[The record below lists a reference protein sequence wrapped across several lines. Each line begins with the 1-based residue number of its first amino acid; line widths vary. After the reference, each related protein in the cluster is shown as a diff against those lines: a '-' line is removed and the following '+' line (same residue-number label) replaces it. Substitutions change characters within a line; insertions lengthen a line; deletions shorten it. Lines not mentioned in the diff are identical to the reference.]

1 MDLNDAFEILEI
13 DINNKSVS
21 KEYIKKQ
28 YRKLALKYHP
38 DKNGN
43 TEESNERFKKIN
55 AAYNY
60 LSNLYSDTEGVDL
73 DLDIDVES
81 NNFQSSLY
89 TDILKQFIRTTFEGK
104 YTEVLSKIVSK
115 IIGAGKKISTD
126 LFNELDKDTAL
137 NIYSF
142 LSMNRSTLHL
152 SQEILDLI
160 REIVVKKYD
169 NVEIYKLNPSIN
181 DLINNNLYKL
191 YIGDE
196 LFLVPLW
203 HNESYFETSSNSEI
217 MVICEPELE
226 TEVTIDDDNNIHIK
240 KQINANDI
248 PNLLLNNAL
257 IPIQIGSKELSISIE
272 NLYMKKT
279 QIYKIKGQG
288 LAKVKRD
295 IYDVSEKT
303 DVIVYITIE

>member
-1 MDLNDAFEILEI
+1 MNLNDAFDTLEI
-13 DINNKSVS
+13 DINKKSTIC
-21 KEYIKKQ
+21 KEDIKKQ

-55 AAYNY
+55 EAYNY
-60 LSNLYSDTEGVDL
+60 LNNLYSE
-73 DLDIDVES
+73 DIDRDEDIEES
-81 NNFQSSLY
+81 DNFQSSLY

-217 MVICEPELE
+217 MVICEPELDKNI
-226 TEVTIDDDNNIHIK
+226 TIDDDNNICIDII
-240 KQINANDI
+240 INANDI
-248 PNLLLNNAL
+248 PTLIINNTL
-257 IPIQIGSKELSISIE
+257 IPIQIGNKELSIPIE
-272 NLYMKKT
+272 YLYIKKT

-288 LAKVKRD
+288 ISKVKRN

-303 DVIVYITIE
+303 DVIVNITIV

>member
-1 MDLNDAFEILEI
+1 MDLNDAFETLEI

-55 AAYNY
+55 EAYNY
-60 LSNLYSDTEGVDL
+60 LSNLYSDTEGS
-73 DLDIDVES
+73 DLDIDAETD
-81 NNFQSSLY
+81 NYQSSLY
-89 TDILKQFIRTTFEGK
+89 TDILKGFIRTSFEGK
-104 YTEVLSKIVSK
+104 YSEILSKIVSK
-115 IIGAGKKISTD
+115 IVNAGKRISVT
-126 LFNELDKDTAL
+126 LFDELDKDTAL

-142 LSMNRSTLHL
+142 LSINRSTLHL
-152 SQEILDLI
+152 SQDVLDII

-169 NVEIYKLNPSIN
+169 NVEVYKLNPRID
-181 DLINNNLYKL
+181 DLFNNNLYKL

-203 HNESYFETSSNSEI
+203 HNESYFDGSGCEI

-226 TEVTIDDDNNIHIK
+226 NSITIDDDNNICIDII
-240 KQINANDI
+240 INVSELQRLI
-248 PNLLLNNAL
+248 LNNDS
-257 IPIQIGSKELSISIE
+257 IPIQIGSKELSIPIS
-272 NLYMKKT
+272 NLYMKKE

-288 LAKVKRD
+288 ISKIKRN
-295 IYDVSEKT
+295 IYDVSDKT
-303 DVIVYITIE
+303 DIIVKIIIQ

>member
-1 MDLNDAFEILEI
+1 MDLNEAYNALEI
-13 DINNKSVS
+13 DANNKSITN
-21 KEYIKKQ
+21 EYIKKQ
-28 YRKLALKYHP
+28 YRKMALKYHP

-55 AAYNY
+55 EAYNY
-60 LSNLYSDTEGVDL
+60 LKNIYVEDVDADL
-73 DLDIDVES
+73 DTDIGES
-81 NNFQSSLY
+81 DNFQSSLY

-181 DLINNNLYKL
+181 DLFNNNLYKL

-203 HNESYFETSSNSEI
+203 HNESYFETRSNSEI
-217 MVICEPELE
+217 MVICEPELDKNI
-226 TEVTIDDDNNIHIK
+226 TIDDDNNICIDII
-240 KQINANDI
+240 INANDI
-248 PNLLLNNAL
+248 PTLIINNTS
-257 IPIQIGSKELSISIE
+257 IPVQIGNKELSIPIE
-272 NLYMKKT
+272 YLYMKKI

-288 LAKVKRD
+288 ISKVKRN

-303 DVIVYITIE
+303 DVIVHITIA

>member
-1 MDLNDAFEILEI
+1 M
-13 DINNKSVS
+13 
-21 KEYIKKQ
+21 
-28 YRKLALKYHP
+28 ALKYHP

-55 AAYNY
+55 EAYNY
-60 LSNLYSDTEGVDL
+60 LKDIYVEEVDE
-73 DLDIDVES
+73 DIGES
-81 NNFQSSLY
+81 ANFQSSLY

-152 SQEILDLI
+152 NQEILDLI

-181 DLINNNLYKL
+181 DLFNNNLYKL

-203 HNESYFETSSNSEI
+203 HNESYFETRSNSEI
-217 MVICEPELE
+217 MVICEPELDKNI
-226 TEVTIDDDNNIHIK
+226 TIDDDNNICIDII
-240 KQINANDI
+240 INANNI
-248 PNLLLNNAL
+248 PTLIINNAS
-257 IPIQIGSKELSISIE
+257 IPIQIGNKELSIPIE
-272 NLYMKKT
+272 YLYIKKT

-288 LAKVKRD
+288 ISKVKRN

-303 DVIVYITIE
+303 DVIVHITIE

>member
-1 MDLNDAFEILEI
+1 MDLNEAYNALEI
-13 DINNKSVS
+13 DVNSTIFSQA
-21 KEYIKKQ
+21 YIKKQ
-28 YRKLALKYHP
+28 YRKMALKYHP

-55 AAYNY
+55 EAYNY
-60 LSNLYSDTEGVDL
+60 LKNIYVEDVDADL
-73 DLDIDVES
+73 DTDIGES
-81 NNFQSSLY
+81 DNFQSSLY

-152 SQEILDLI
+152 NQEILDLI

-191 YIGDE
+191 HIGDE

-217 MVICEPELE
+217 MVICEPELDKNI
-226 TEVTIDDDNNIHIK
+226 TIDDDNNICIDIM
-240 KQINANDI
+240 INANDI
-248 PNLLLNNAL
+248 PTLIINNAL
-257 IPIQIGSKELSISIE
+257 IPIQIGNKELSIPIE
-272 NLYMKKT
+272 YLYIKKT
-279 QIYKIKGQG
+279 QIYKMKGQG
-288 LAKVKRD
+288 ISKVKRN

-303 DVIVYITIE
+303 DIIVHITIE

>member
-1 MDLNDAFEILEI
+1 MDLNQAYNALEI
-13 DINNKSVS
+13 DANSTTFS
-21 KEYIKKQ
+21 QAYIKKQ
-28 YRKLALKYHP
+28 YRKMALKYHP

-55 AAYNY
+55 EAYNY
-60 LSNLYSDTEGVDL
+60 LKNIYVEDVDVDL
-73 DLDIDVES
+73 DKDIGES
-81 NNFQSSLY
+81 DNFQSSLY

-152 SQEILDLI
+152 NQEILDLI

-191 YIGDE
+191 HIGDE

-217 MVICEPELE
+217 MVICEPELDKNI
-226 TEVTIDDDNNIHIK
+226 TIDDDNNICIDIM
-240 KQINANDI
+240 INANDI
-248 PNLLLNNAL
+248 PTLIINNAL
-257 IPIQIGSKELSISIE
+257 IPIQIGNKELSIPIE
-272 NLYMKKT
+272 YLYIKKT
-279 QIYKIKGQG
+279 QIYKMKGQG
-288 LAKVKRD
+288 ISKVKRN

-303 DVIVYITIE
+303 DIIVHITIE

>member
-1 MDLNDAFEILEI
+1 MDLNEAYNALEI
-13 DINNKSVS
+13 DVNSTTFS
-21 KEYIKKQ
+21 QAYIKKQ
-28 YRKLALKYHP
+28 YRKMALKYHP

-55 AAYNY
+55 EAYNY
-60 LSNLYSDTEGVDL
+60 LKNIYVEDVDADL
-73 DLDIDVES
+73 DTDIGES
-81 NNFQSSLY
+81 DNFQSSLY

-181 DLINNNLYKL
+181 DLFNNNLYKL

-217 MVICEPELE
+217 MVICEPELDKNI
-226 TEVTIDDDNNIHIK
+226 TIDDDNNICIDII
-240 KQINANDI
+240 INANDI
-248 PNLLLNNAL
+248 PTLIINNTS
-257 IPIQIGSKELSISIE
+257 IPVQIGNKELSIPIE
-272 NLYMKKT
+272 YLYMKKI

-288 LAKVKRD
+288 ISKVKRN

-303 DVIVYITIE
+303 DIIVHITIA

>member
-1 MDLNDAFEILEI
+1 MDLNEAYNALEI
-13 DINNKSVS
+13 DVNSTTISQA
-21 KEYIKKQ
+21 YIKKQ
-28 YRKLALKYHP
+28 YRKMALKYHP

-55 AAYNY
+55 EAYNY
-60 LSNLYSDTEGVDL
+60 LKDIYVEEVDE
-73 DLDIDVES
+73 DIGES
-81 NNFQSSLY
+81 ANFQSSLY

-152 SQEILDLI
+152 NQEILDLI

-181 DLINNNLYKL
+181 DLFNNNLYKL

-203 HNESYFETSSNSEI
+203 HNESYFETRSNSEI
-217 MVICEPELE
+217 MVICEPELDKNI
-226 TEVTIDDDNNIHIK
+226 TIDDDNNICIDII
-240 KQINANDI
+240 INANNI
-248 PNLLLNNAL
+248 PTLIINNAS
-257 IPIQIGSKELSISIE
+257 IPIQIGNKELSIPIE
-272 NLYMKKT
+272 YLYIKKT

-288 LAKVKRD
+288 ISKVKRN

-303 DVIVYITIE
+303 DVIVHITIE

>member
-1 MDLNDAFEILEI
+1 MDLNEAYNALEI
-13 DINNKSVS
+13 DVNSTTISQA
-21 KEYIKKQ
+21 YIKKQ
-28 YRKLALKYHP
+28 YRKMALKYHP

-55 AAYNY
+55 EAYNY
-60 LSNLYSDTEGVDL
+60 LKDIYNE
-73 DLDIDVES
+73 DIDKDEDIGES
-81 NNFQSSLY
+81 DNFQSSLY

-152 SQEILDLI
+152 NQEILDLI

-181 DLINNNLYKL
+181 DLFNNNLYKL

-203 HNESYFETSSNSEI
+203 HNESYFETRSNSEI
-217 MVICEPELE
+217 MVICEPELDKNI
-226 TEVTIDDDNNIHIK
+226 TIDDDNNICIDII
-240 KQINANDI
+240 INANDI
-248 PNLLLNNAL
+248 PTLIINNAL
-257 IPIQIGSKELSISIE
+257 IPIQIGNKELSIPIE
-272 NLYMKKT
+272 YLYIKKT

-288 LAKVKRD
+288 ISKVKRN

-303 DVIVYITIE
+303 DVIVHITIE

>member
-1 MDLNDAFEILEI
+1 MDLNEAYNALEI
-13 DINNKSVS
+13 DANNKSITN
-21 KEYIKKQ
+21 EYIKKQ
-28 YRKLALKYHP
+28 YRKMALKYHP

-55 AAYNY
+55 EAYNY
-60 LSNLYSDTEGVDL
+60 LKNIYVEDVDADL
-73 DLDIDVES
+73 DTDIGES
-81 NNFQSSLY
+81 DNFQSSLY

-181 DLINNNLYKL
+181 DLFNNNLYKL

-203 HNESYFETSSNSEI
+203 HNESYFETRSNSEI
-217 MVICEPELE
+217 MVICEPELDKNI
-226 TEVTIDDDNNIHIK
+226 TIDDDNNICIDII
-240 KQINANDI
+240 INANDI
-248 PNLLLNNAL
+248 PTLIINNTS
-257 IPIQIGSKELSISIE
+257 IPVQIGNKELSIPIE
-272 NLYMKKT
+272 YLYMKKV

-288 LAKVKRD
+288 ISKVKRN

-303 DVIVYITIE
+303 DVIVHITIA

>member
-1 MDLNDAFEILEI
+1 MDLNDAFETLEI

-55 AAYNY
+55 EAYNY
-60 LSNLYSDTEGVDL
+60 LSNLYSDTEGS
-73 DLDIDVES
+73 DLDIDAES
-81 NNFQSSLY
+81 DNYQSSLY
-89 TDILKQFIRTTFEGK
+89 TDILKGFIRTSFEGK
-104 YTEVLSKIVSK
+104 YSEILSKIVSK
-115 IIGAGKKISTD
+115 IVNAGKRISVT
-126 LFNELDKDTAL
+126 LFDELDKDTAL

-142 LSMNRSTLHL
+142 LSINRSTLHL
-152 SQEILDLI
+152 SQDVLDII

-169 NVEIYKLNPSIN
+169 NVEVYKLNPRID
-181 DLINNNLYKL
+181 DLFNNNLYKL

-203 HNESYFETSSNSEI
+203 HNESYFDGSGCEI

-226 TEVTIDDDNNIHIK
+226 NSITIDDDNNICIDII
-240 KQINANDI
+240 INVSELQRLI
-248 PNLLLNNAL
+248 LNNDS
-257 IPIQIGSKELSISIE
+257 IPIQIGSKELSIPIS
-272 NLYMKKT
+272 NLYMKKE

-288 LAKVKRD
+288 ISKIKRN
-295 IYDVSEKT
+295 IYDVSDKT
-303 DVIVYITIE
+303 DIIVKIIIQ

>member
-1 MDLNDAFEILEI
+1 MDLNEAYNALEI
-13 DINNKSVS
+13 DANNKSITN
-21 KEYIKKQ
+21 EYIKKQ
-28 YRKLALKYHP
+28 YRKMALKYHP

-55 AAYNY
+55 EAYNY
-60 LSNLYSDTEGVDL
+60 LKNIYVEDVDADL
-73 DLDIDVES
+73 DTDIGES
-81 NNFQSSLY
+81 DNFQSSLY

-181 DLINNNLYKL
+181 DLFNNNLYKL

-217 MVICEPELE
+217 MVICEPELDKNI
-226 TEVTIDDDNNIHIK
+226 TIDDDNNICIDII
-240 KQINANDI
+240 INANDI
-248 PNLLLNNAL
+248 PTLIINNTS
-257 IPIQIGSKELSISIE
+257 IPVQIGNKELSIPIE
-272 NLYMKKT
+272 YLYMKKI

-288 LAKVKRD
+288 ISKVKRN

-303 DVIVYITIE
+303 DIIVHITIA

>member
-1 MDLNDAFEILEI
+1 MNYENAFEALEL
-13 DINNKSVS
+13 DINSKSNINK
-21 KEYIKKQ
+21 ETIKKQ

-55 AAYNY
+55 EAYNY
-60 LSNLYSDTEGVDL
+60 LNNLYINDDN
-73 DLDIDVES
+73 DDVEKTTYS
-81 NNFQSSLY
+81 QSSLY
-89 TDILKQFIRTTFEGK
+89 ADILKQFIQSSFEK
-104 YTEVLSKIVSK
+104 EVLSKIVSK
-115 IIGAGKKISTD
+115 IIGAGKKISTE
-126 LFNELDKDTAL
+126 LFNELDKETAL

-142 LSMNRSTLHL
+142 LSNNRSTLHL
-152 SQEILDLI
+152 SQEILDLV

-191 YIGDE
+191 HVNNEI
-196 LFLVPLW
+196 FFVPLW
-203 HNESYFETSSNSEI
+203 HNESYFETKNNSSEI
-217 MVICEPELE
+217 LVICEPELE
-226 TEVTIDDDNNIHIK
+226 NGFTIDDDNNIHII
-240 KQINANDI
+240 KQINVQDL
-248 PNLLLNNAL
+248 PNIMLNNYQIL
-257 IPIQIGSKELSISIE
+257 VQIGSKELSIPIE
-272 NLYMKKT
+272 QLYIKKN

-303 DVIVYITIE
+303 DVIVHITII

>member
-1 MDLNDAFEILEI
+1 MDLNEAYNALEI
-13 DINNKSVS
+13 DANNKSITN
-21 KEYIKKQ
+21 EYIKKQ
-28 YRKLALKYHP
+28 YRKMALKYHP

-55 AAYNY
+55 EAYNY
-60 LSNLYSDTEGVDL
+60 LKNIYVEDVDADL
-73 DLDIDVES
+73 DTDIGES
-81 NNFQSSLY
+81 DNFQSSLY

-181 DLINNNLYKL
+181 DLFNNNLYKL

-217 MVICEPELE
+217 MVICEPELDKNI
-226 TEVTIDDDNNIHIK
+226 TIDDDNNICIDII
-240 KQINANDI
+240 INANDI
-248 PNLLLNNAL
+248 PTLIINNTS
-257 IPIQIGSKELSISIE
+257 IPVQIGNKELSIPIE
-272 NLYMKKT
+272 YLYMKKV

-288 LAKVKRD
+288 ISKVKRN

-303 DVIVYITIE
+303 DIIVHITIA

>member
-1 MDLNDAFEILEI
+1 MDLNEAYNALEI
-13 DINNKSVS
+13 DANNKSITN
-21 KEYIKKQ
+21 EYIKKQ
-28 YRKLALKYHP
+28 YRKMALKYHP

-55 AAYNY
+55 EAYNY
-60 LSNLYSDTEGVDL
+60 LKNIYVEDVDADL
-73 DLDIDVES
+73 DTDIGES
-81 NNFQSSLY
+81 DNFQSSLY

-181 DLINNNLYKL
+181 DLFNNNLYKL

-203 HNESYFETSSNSEI
+203 HNESYFETRSNSEI
-217 MVICEPELE
+217 MVICEPELDKNI
-226 TEVTIDDDNNIHIK
+226 TIDDDNNICIDIM
-240 KQINANDI
+240 INANDI
-248 PNLLLNNAL
+248 PTLIINNAL
-257 IPIQIGSKELSISIE
+257 IPVQIGNKELSIPIE
-272 NLYMKKT
+272 YLYMKKT

-288 LAKVKRD
+288 ISKVKRN

-303 DVIVYITIE
+303 DVIVHITIA

>member
-1 MDLNDAFEILEI
+1 MDLNEAYNALEI
-13 DINNKSVS
+13 DANNKSITN
-21 KEYIKKQ
+21 EYIKKQ
-28 YRKLALKYHP
+28 YRKMALKYHP

-55 AAYNY
+55 EAYNY
-60 LSNLYSDTEGVDL
+60 LKNIYVEDVDADL
-73 DLDIDVES
+73 DTDIEES
-81 NNFQSSLY
+81 DNFQSSLY

-152 SQEILDLI
+152 NQEILDLI

-181 DLINNNLYKL
+181 DLFNNNLYKL

-203 HNESYFETSSNSEI
+203 HNESYFETRSNSEI
-217 MVICEPELE
+217 MVICEPELDKNI
-226 TEVTIDDDNNIHIK
+226 TIDDDNNICIDII
-240 KQINANDI
+240 INANDI
-248 PNLLLNNAL
+248 PTLIINNTS
-257 IPIQIGSKELSISIE
+257 IPVQIGNKELSIPIE
-272 NLYMKKT
+272 YLYMKKV

-288 LAKVKRD
+288 ISKVKRN

-303 DVIVYITIE
+303 DVIVHITIA

>member
-1 MDLNDAFEILEI
+1 MDLNEAYNALEI
-13 DINNKSVS
+13 DVNSNTFSQA
-21 KEYIKKQ
+21 YIKKQ
-28 YRKLALKYHP
+28 YRKMALKYHP

-55 AAYNY
+55 EAYNY
-60 LSNLYSDTEGVDL
+60 LKNIYVEDVDADL
-73 DLDIDVES
+73 DTDIGES
-81 NNFQSSLY
+81 DNFQSSLY

-226 TEVTIDDDNNIHIK
+226 NSITIDDDNNICIDTI
-240 KQINANDI
+240 INVSELQRLI
-248 PNLLLNNAL
+248 LNNDS
-257 IPIQIGSKELSISIE
+257 IPIQIGSKELSIPIS
-272 NLYMKKT
+272 NLYMKKE

-288 LAKVKRD
+288 ISKVKRN
-295 IYDVSEKT
+295 IYDVSDKT
-303 DVIVYITIE
+303 DIIVKIIIQ

>member
-1 MDLNDAFEILEI
+1 MDLNEAYNALEI
-13 DINNKSVS
+13 DANNKSITN
-21 KEYIKKQ
+21 EYIKKQ
-28 YRKLALKYHP
+28 YRKMALKYHP

-55 AAYNY
+55 EAYNY
-60 LSNLYSDTEGVDL
+60 LKNIYVEDVDADL
-73 DLDIDVES
+73 DTDIEES
-81 NNFQSSLY
+81 DNFQSSLY

-181 DLINNNLYKL
+181 DLFNNNLYKL

-203 HNESYFETSSNSEI
+203 HNESYFETRSNSEI
-217 MVICEPELE
+217 MVICEPELDKNI
-226 TEVTIDDDNNIHIK
+226 TIDDDNNICIDIM
-240 KQINANDI
+240 INANDI
-248 PNLLLNNAL
+248 PTLIINNTS
-257 IPIQIGSKELSISIE
+257 IPVQIGNKELSIPIE
-272 NLYMKKT
+272 YLYMKKI

-288 LAKVKRD
+288 ISKVKRN

-303 DVIVYITIE
+303 DIIVHITIA

>member
-1 MDLNDAFEILEI
+1 MDLNEAYNALEI
-13 DINNKSVS
+13 DVNSTTISQA
-21 KEYIKKQ
+21 YIKKQ
-28 YRKLALKYHP
+28 YRKMALKYHP

-55 AAYNY
+55 EAYNY
-60 LSNLYSDTEGVDL
+60 LKDIYNE
-73 DLDIDVES
+73 DIDKDEDIGES
-81 NNFQSSLY
+81 DNFQSSLY

-152 SQEILDLI
+152 NQEILDLI

-191 YIGDE
+191 HIGDE

-217 MVICEPELE
+217 MVICEPELDKNI
-226 TEVTIDDDNNIHIK
+226 TIDDDNNICIDII
-240 KQINANDI
+240 INANNI
-248 PNLLLNNAL
+248 PTLIINNAS
-257 IPIQIGSKELSISIE
+257 IPIQIGNKELSIPIE
-272 NLYMKKT
+272 YLYIKKT
-279 QIYKIKGQG
+279 QIYKMKGQG
-288 LAKVKRD
+288 ISKVKRN

-303 DVIVYITIE
+303 DIIVHITIE

>member
-1 MDLNDAFEILEI
+1 MDLNDAFETLEI

-55 AAYNY
+55 EAYNY
-60 LSNLYSDTEGVDL
+60 LNNLYSDTEGT
-73 DLDIDVES
+73 DLDIDAES
-81 NNFQSSLY
+81 DNYQSSLY
-89 TDILKQFIRTTFEGK
+89 TDILKGFIRTSFEGK
-104 YTEVLSKIVSK
+104 YSEILSKIVSK

-126 LFNELDKDTAL
+126 LFNELDKDNAL

-142 LSMNRSTLHL
+142 LSINRSTLHL

-226 TEVTIDDDNNIHIK
+226 NSITIDDDNNICIDTI
-240 KQINANDI
+240 INVSELQRLI
-248 PNLLLNNAL
+248 LNNDS
-257 IPIQIGSKELSISIE
+257 IPIQIGSKELSIPIS
-272 NLYMKKT
+272 NLFMKKE

-288 LAKVKRD
+288 ISKVKRN
-295 IYDVSEKT
+295 IYDVSDKT
-303 DVIVYITIE
+303 DIIVKIIIQ

>member
-1 MDLNDAFEILEI
+1 MDLNEAYNALEI
-13 DINNKSVS
+13 DANNKSITN
-21 KEYIKKQ
+21 EYIKKQ
-28 YRKLALKYHP
+28 YRKMALKYHP

-55 AAYNY
+55 EAYNY
-60 LSNLYSDTEGVDL
+60 LKNIYVEDVDADL
-73 DLDIDVES
+73 DTDIGES
-81 NNFQSSLY
+81 DNFQSSLY

-152 SQEILDLI
+152 NQEILDLI

-181 DLINNNLYKL
+181 DLFNNNLYKL

-203 HNESYFETSSNSEI
+203 HNESYFETRSNSEI
-217 MVICEPELE
+217 MVICEPELYKNI
-226 TEVTIDDDNNIHIK
+226 TIDDDNNICIDIM
-240 KQINANDI
+240 INANDI
-248 PNLLLNNAL
+248 PTLIINNAL
-257 IPIQIGSKELSISIE
+257 IPVQIGNKELSIPIE
-272 NLYMKKT
+272 YLYMKKI

-288 LAKVKRD
+288 ISKVKRN

-303 DVIVYITIE
+303 DVIVHITIA

>member
-1 MDLNDAFEILEI
+1 MDLNEAYNALEI
-13 DINNKSVS
+13 DINKKSTIC
-21 KEYIKKQ
+21 KEDIKKQ

-55 AAYNY
+55 EAYNY
-60 LSNLYSDTEGVDL
+60 LNNLYSE
-73 DLDIDVES
+73 DIDRDEDIEES
-81 NNFQSSLY
+81 DNFQSSLY

-152 SQEILDLI
+152 NQEILDLI

-191 YIGDE
+191 HIGDE

-217 MVICEPELE
+217 MVICEPELDKNI
-226 TEVTIDDDNNIHIK
+226 TIDDDNNICIDII
-240 KQINANDI
+240 INANDI
-248 PNLLLNNAL
+248 PTLIINNTS
-257 IPIQIGSKELSISIE
+257 IPIQIGNKELSIPIE
-272 NLYMKKT
+272 YLYIKKT

-288 LAKVKRD
+288 ISKVKRN

-303 DVIVYITIE
+303 DVIVHITIA

>member
-1 MDLNDAFEILEI
+1 MDLNDAFETLEI

-55 AAYNY
+55 EAYNY
-60 LSNLYSDTEGVDL
+60 LNNLYSDTEGT
-73 DLDIDVES
+73 DLDIDAES
-81 NNFQSSLY
+81 DNYQSSLY
-89 TDILKQFIRTTFEGK
+89 TDILKGFIRTSFEGK
-104 YTEVLSKIVSK
+104 YSEILSKIVSK

-126 LFNELDKDTAL
+126 LFNELDKDNAL

-142 LSMNRSTLHL
+142 LSINRSTLHL

-226 TEVTIDDDNNIHIK
+226 NSITIDDDNNICIDII
-240 KQINANDI
+240 INVSELQRLI
-248 PNLLLNNAL
+248 LNNDS
-257 IPIQIGSKELSISIE
+257 IPIQIGSKELSIPIS
-272 NLYMKKT
+272 NLYMKKE

-288 LAKVKRD
+288 ISKVKRN
-295 IYDVSEKT
+295 IYDVSDKT
-303 DVIVYITIE
+303 DIIVKIIIQ

>member
-1 MDLNDAFEILEI
+1 MNLNDAFETLEI

-55 AAYNY
+55 EAYNY
-60 LSNLYSDTEGVDL
+60 LSNLYTDIDIDSNTEG
-73 DLDIDVES
+73 IDVES
-81 NNFQSSLY
+81 NSSLY
-89 TDILKQFIRTTFEGK
+89 TDILKGFIRTSFEGK

-115 IIGAGKKISTD
+115 IVNAGKKISVT
-126 LFNELDKDTAL
+126 LFDELDKDTAL

-152 SQEILDLI
+152 SQDVLDLI

-169 NVEIYKLNPSIN
+169 NVEVYKLNPSIN
-181 DLINNNLYKL
+181 DLFNNNLYKL
-191 YIGDE
+191 YIGCE

-226 TEVTIDDDNNIHIK
+226 NGITIDDDNNICIDTT
-240 KQINANDI
+240 INASELSSLI
-248 PNLLLNNAL
+248 LNNTS
-257 IPIQIGSKELSISIE
+257 IPIKIGSKELSIPIE
-272 NLYMKKT
+272 YLYIKKR

-288 LAKVKRD
+288 ISKVKRN

-303 DVIVYITIE
+303 DIIVNITIV

>member
-1 MDLNDAFEILEI
+1 MDLNEAYNALEI
-13 DINNKSVS
+13 DVNSTTISQA
-21 KEYIKKQ
+21 YIKKQ
-28 YRKLALKYHP
+28 YRKMALKYHP

-55 AAYNY
+55 EAYNY
-60 LSNLYSDTEGVDL
+60 LKDIYNE
-73 DLDIDVES
+73 DIDKDEDIGES
-81 NNFQSSLY
+81 DNFQSSLY

-152 SQEILDLI
+152 NQEILDLI

-181 DLINNNLYKL
+181 DLFNNNLYKL

-203 HNESYFETSSNSEI
+203 HNESYFETRSNSEI
-217 MVICEPELE
+217 MVICEPELDKNI
-226 TEVTIDDDNNIHIK
+226 TIDDDNNICIDII
-240 KQINANDI
+240 INANNI
-248 PNLLLNNAL
+248 PTLIINNAS
-257 IPIQIGSKELSISIE
+257 IPIQIGNKELSIPIE
-272 NLYMKKT
+272 YLYIKKT

-288 LAKVKRD
+288 ISKVKRN

-303 DVIVYITIE
+303 DVIVHITIE

>member
-1 MDLNDAFEILEI
+1 MDLNEAYNALEI
-13 DINNKSVS
+13 DANNKSITN
-21 KEYIKKQ
+21 EYIKKQ
-28 YRKLALKYHP
+28 YRKMALKYHP

-55 AAYNY
+55 EAYNY
-60 LSNLYSDTEGVDL
+60 LKNIYVEDVDADL
-73 DLDIDVES
+73 DTDIEES
-81 NNFQSSLY
+81 DNFQSSLY

-104 YTEVLSKIVSK
+104 YSEVLSKIVSK

-181 DLINNNLYKL
+181 DLFNNNLYKL

-203 HNESYFETSSNSEI
+203 HNESYFETRSNSEI
-217 MVICEPELE
+217 MVICEPELDKNI
-226 TEVTIDDDNNIHIK
+226 TIDDDNNICIDII
-240 KQINANDI
+240 INANDI
-248 PNLLLNNAL
+248 PTLIINNTS
-257 IPIQIGSKELSISIE
+257 IPVQIGNKELSIPIE
-272 NLYMKKT
+272 YLYMKKV

-288 LAKVKRD
+288 ISKVKRN

-303 DVIVYITIE
+303 DVIVHITIA

>member
-1 MDLNDAFEILEI
+1 MNLNDAFETLEI

-55 AAYNY
+55 EAYNY
-60 LSNLYSDTEGVDL
+60 LSNLYTDIDIDSNTEG
-73 DLDIDVES
+73 IDVES
-81 NNFQSSLY
+81 NSSLY
-89 TDILKQFIRTTFEGK
+89 TDILKGFIRTSFEGK

-115 IIGAGKKISTD
+115 IVNAGKKISVT
-126 LFNELDKDTAL
+126 LFDELDKDTAL

-142 LSMNRSTLHL
+142 LSINRSTLHL
-152 SQEILDLI
+152 SQDVLDII

-169 NVEIYKLNPSIN
+169 NVEVYKLNPSIN
-181 DLINNNLYKL
+181 DLFNNNLYKL
-191 YIGDE
+191 YIGCE

-226 TEVTIDDDNNIHIK
+226 NGITIDDDNNICIDTT
-240 KQINANDI
+240 INASELSSLI
-248 PNLLLNNAL
+248 LNNTS
-257 IPIQIGSKELSISIE
+257 IPIKIGSKELSIPIE
-272 NLYMKKT
+272 YLYIKKR

-288 LAKVKRD
+288 ISKVKRN

-303 DVIVYITIE
+303 DIIVNITIV

>member
-1 MDLNDAFEILEI
+1 MDLNDAFERLEI

-43 TEESNERFKKIN
+43 TEESNEKFKKIN
-55 AAYNY
+55 EAYNY
-60 LSNLYSDTEGVDL
+60 LSNLYTDIDIDSNTEGLDVDS
-73 DLDIDVES
+73 D
-81 NNFQSSLY
+81 SSLY
-89 TDILKQFIRTTFEGK
+89 TDILKGFIRTSFEGK

-115 IIGAGKKISTD
+115 IVNAGRRISVT
-126 LFNELDKDTAL
+126 LFDELDKDTAL

-152 SQEILDLI
+152 SEDVLELI

-169 NVEIYKLNPSIN
+169 NVEVYKLNPSIN
-181 DLINNNLYKL
+181 DLFNNNLYKL
-191 YIGDE
+191 YIGCE

-203 HNESYFETSSNSEI
+203 HNESYFETSSNREI

-226 TEVTIDDDNNIHIK
+226 NGITIDDDNNICIDTT
-240 KQINANDI
+240 INASEI
-248 PNLLLNNAL
+248 PSLILNNTS
-257 IPIQIGSKELSISIE
+257 IPINIGSKELSIPIE
-272 NLYMKKT
+272 YLYMKKR

-288 LAKVKRD
+288 ISKVKRN

-303 DVIVYITIE
+303 DIFVNIKIV

>member
-43 TEESNERFKKIN
+43 TEESNEKFKKIN
-55 AAYNY
+55 EAYNF
-60 LSNLYSDTEGVDL
+60 LSNLYTDIDIDSNTEGL
-73 DLDIDVES
+73 DVES
-81 NNFQSSLY
+81 DSSLY
-89 TDILKQFIRTTFEGK
+89 TDILKGFIRTSFEGK

-115 IIGAGKKISTD
+115 IVNAGRRISVT
-126 LFNELDKDTAL
+126 LFDELDKDTAL

-152 SQEILDLI
+152 SQDVLDLI

-169 NVEIYKLNPSIN
+169 NVELYKLNPSIN
-181 DLINNNLYKL
+181 DLFNNNLYKL
-191 YIGDE
+191 YIGCE

-226 TEVTIDDDNNIHIK
+226 NGITIDDDNNICIDTT
-240 KQINANDI
+240 INASELSSLI
-248 PNLLLNNAL
+248 LNNTS
-257 IPIQIGSKELSISIE
+257 IPIKIGSKELSIPIE
-272 NLYMKKT
+272 YLYIKKR

-288 LAKVKRD
+288 ISKVKRN

-303 DVIVYITIE
+303 DIIVNITIV